1 MHDAASHVSPYP
13 GLRPFTSSEADI
25 FFGRE
30 THTDRLLEILK
41 REHFLAIVGPS
52 GSGKS
57 SLMRAGLLPALEM
70 GNLGSG
76 TDWRI
81 AVLRPGGDP
90 LRSLASALLRPG
102 VFGASLGSTT
112 PSTPGKT
119 TDLTAMVEAELRRG
133 PLGLLHASAEALAA
147 PSADGRR
154 ANLLVVVDQFEEI
167 FTYAEA
173 DDEHADDSDLFVNLL
188 LEARAVGDAQIYV
201 VLTMRTD
208 FLGNCVRFPLLPDA
222 INRAQYLTPRL
233 TRAEMELAI
242 EGPAQ
247 VFGGTVD
254 GALVT
259 ELINATRTNSDQLPV
274 LQHALSRMWAIAAE
288 RNPLAPQVGWDEAH
302 EVGGLS
308 GALDQHA
315 ETVLRN
321 VLGVIGE
328 ERAGLVESLFA
339 AITERRGAADGG
351 QDVRR
356 PQRLAR
362 IAQASGLGADW
373 RPLVPIVSAFSA
385 PGVSLLQHG
394 AELNEHSVIDLS
406 HEALMR
412 QWHRLAHW
420 VDAEARRRNDYLRWR
435 DRALEHENERAG
447 LLEGVTLARA
457 IEWLKGDPKL
467 GDRRWRPTAA
477 WASRYTPVA
486 PETEF
491 QRTTSFI
498 ELSTE
503 AQQAREEQKRVAAE
517 EQRRAA
523 IQRATAAEESERRA
537 RRQLLAMTAFALLVV
552 ALAVTATYFAVKARR
567 SADQAAQ
574 AEARAQ
580 LAQAQAEESARR
592 LDEQLARR
600 ESTPP
605 AATVTAAAPAAAAT
619 TPSSGSPAP
628 APPPPVVASRPSP
641 QPEATTAAA
650 APTLVPGAETEPAAT
665 AAGGAAPPE
674 VVTTA
679 PPGDAPATAATR
691 PSGSRQGNPSS
702 VPRLTVADLEKIMPA
717 SAAASRTAFLT
728 PLNDAMVEFDINTP
742 LRAAHFLGQV
752 SFESGDLRYLQEQW
766 GPTSAQRRYEP
777 PAALA
782 SSLGNTEAGDGKKY
796 LGRGIFQIVGRRN
809 YTQLGQL
816 LKLNLV
822 DNPDLAARPDV
833 AARTAGAFWMQR
845 GLSKLAD
852 GDDVTGITR
861 RISGGMLGLETRKRA
876 VDRAK
881 ALLLSGK

>member
-1 MHDAASHVSPYP
+1 MHDTGGHASPYP
-13 GLRPFTSSEADI
+13 GLRPFASHEADL

-81 AVLRPGGDP
+81 AVLRPGSDP
-90 LRSLASALLRPG
+90 MRSLASALLRPG
-102 VFGASLGSTT
+102 VFGASLGST
-112 PSTPGKT
+112 PSSAPGRT

-133 PLGLLHASAEALAA
+133 PLGLLHASAEALA
-147 PSADGRR
+147 PTNADGPR

-173 DDEHADDSDLFVNLL
+173 DEEHADDSDLFVNLL
-188 LEARAVGDAQIYV
+188 LEARAVSDAHIYV

-247 VFGGTVD
+247 VFGGSVD
-254 GALVT
+254 VALMT

-274 LQHALSRMWAIAAE
+274 LQHALSRMWAIAAG
-288 RNPLAPQVGWDEAH
+288 RNPRAPQVGWDEAH

-315 ETVLRN
+315 EAVLRD

-328 ERAGLVESLFA
+328 ERIGLVESLFA

-362 IAQASGLGADW
+362 IAHACGLGADW
-373 RPLVPIVSAFSA
+373 QPLVPIVGAFSA

-394 AELNEHSVIDLS
+394 PELNDHSVIDLA

-412 QWHRLAHW
+412 QWHRLARW

-435 DRALEHENERAG
+435 DRALEHEHERAG

-457 IEWLKGDPKL
+457 VEWLKGDPKQ
-467 GDRRWRPTAA
+467 GDRGWRPTAA
-477 WASRYTPVA
+477 WASRYSPVA

-517 EQRRAA
+517 QQRRAV
-523 IQRATAAEESERRA
+523 IQRATAAEDSARRA

-552 ALAVTATYFAVKARR
+552 ALAFTATYFAVRARR

-600 ESTPP
+600 ETASPVTP
-605 AATVTAAAPAAAAT
+605 TAGGAAPAAAAT
-619 TPSSGSPAP
+619 PSDPRP
-628 APPPPVVASRPSP
+628 VPPPPPPSPTASRPVRLP
-641 QPEATTAAA
+641 DATTAAA
-650 APTLVPGAETEPAAT
+650 APTPVPGVEAEPA
-665 AAGGAAPPE
+665 GAAPPGA
-674 VVTTA
+674 VATA
-679 PPGDAPATAATR
+679 PPGAAPATDVTK
-691 PSGSRQGNPSS
+691 PPGSRAGNESA
-702 VPRLTVADLEKIMPA
+702 VARLTLADLEKIMPA
-717 SAAASRTAFLT
+717 STVASRSAFLA
-728 PLNDAMVEFDINTP
+728 PLNDAMVEFDINTQ
-742 LRAAHFLGQV
+742 LRVAHFLGQV

-782 SSLGNTEAGDGKKY
+782 SSLGNTETGDGKKY

-822 DNPDLAARPDV
+822 DNPELAARPDV
-833 AARTAGAFWMQR
+833 AARTAAAFWVQR

-852 GDDVTGITR
+852 ADDVTGITR
-861 RISGGMLGLETRKRA
+861 RISGGMLGLETRRRA

-881 ALLLSGK
+881 AVLLPAAP

>member
-1 MHDAASHVSPYP
+1 M
-13 GLRPFTSSEADI
+13 
-25 FFGRE
+25 
-30 THTDRLLEILK
+30 
-41 REHFLAIVGPS
+41 
-52 GSGKS
+52 
-57 SLMRAGLLPALEM
+57 
-70 GNLGSG
+70 
-76 TDWRI
+76 
-81 AVLRPGGDP
+81 
-90 LRSLASALLRPG
+90 
-102 VFGASLGSTT
+102 
-112 PSTPGKT
+112 
-119 TDLTAMVEAELRRG
+119 
-133 PLGLLHASAEALAA
+133 
-147 PSADGRR
+147 
-154 ANLLVVVDQFEEI
+154 
-167 FTYAEA
+167 
-173 DDEHADDSDLFVNLL
+173 
-188 LEARAVGDAQIYV
+188 
-201 VLTMRTD
+201 
-208 FLGNCVRFPLLPDA
+208 
-222 INRAQYLTPRL
+222 
-233 TRAEMELAI
+233 
-242 EGPAQ
+242 
-247 VFGGTVD
+247 
-254 GALVT
+254 
-259 ELINATRTNSDQLPV
+259 
-274 LQHALSRMWAIAAE
+274 
-288 RNPLAPQVGWDEAH
+288 
-302 EVGGLS
+302 GGLS

-315 ETVLRN
+315 EAVLRD

-328 ERAGLVESLFA
+328 ERIGLVESLFA

-362 IAQASGLGADW
+362 IAHACGLGADW
-373 RPLVPIVSAFSA
+373 QPLVPIVGAFSA

-394 AELNEHSVIDLS
+394 PELNDHSVIDLA

-435 DRALEHENERAG
+435 DRALEHEHERAG

-457 IEWLKGDPKL
+457 IEWLRGDPKQ
-467 GDRRWRPTAA
+467 GDRGWRPTAA
-477 WASRYTPVA
+477 WASRYSPVA

-523 IQRATAAEESERRA
+523 IQRATAAEDSARRA

-552 ALAVTATYFAVKARR
+552 ALAVAATYFAVQARR
-567 SADQAAQ
+567 SAEQAAQ

-600 ESTPP
+600 ETASPVTP
-605 AATVTAAAPAAAAT
+605 TAGGAAPAA
-619 TPSSGSPAP
+619 TPSDARPV
-628 APPPPVVASRPSP
+628 PPPPPSPTASRPVP
-641 QPEATTAAA
+641 RPEATTAAA
-650 APTLVPGAETEPAAT
+650 APTLVPGVEAEPA
-665 AAGGAAPPE
+665 GAAPPGA
-674 VVTTA
+674 VATA
-679 PPGDAPATAATR
+679 PPETAPATDVTK
-691 PSGSRQGNPSS
+691 PTGSRAGNESA
-702 VPRLTVADLEKIMPA
+702 VARLTLADLEKIMPA
-717 SAAASRTAFLT
+717 STVASRSAFVA
-728 PLNDAMVEFDINTP
+728 PLNDAMVEFDINTQ
-742 LRAAHFLGQV
+742 LRVAHFLGQV

-782 SSLGNTEAGDGKKY
+782 SSLGNTEPGDGRKY

-822 DNPDLAARPDV
+822 DNPELAARPDV
-833 AARTAGAFWMQR
+833 AARTAAAFWVQR

-852 GDDVTGITR
+852 ADDVTGITR

-881 ALLLSGK
+881 AVLLPAAP